1 MALVSQLDID
11 EKILALK
18 KRVEH
23 IEQLVGI
30 NSGLP
35 EDSDEAA
42 KKTILQLLSEIKAQK
57 EQMLAASGS
66 AAASKGLGP
75 YLQLYSGLV

>member
-1 MALVSQLDID
+1 MTQVSQVDID

-23 IEQLVGI
+23 IEELVGI
-30 NSGLP
+30 NSGQP

-57 EQMLAASGS
+57 EQMLSAGGS
-66 AAASKGLGP
+66 TAASKGLGP
-75 YLQLYSGLV
+75 YLQLYSGPV